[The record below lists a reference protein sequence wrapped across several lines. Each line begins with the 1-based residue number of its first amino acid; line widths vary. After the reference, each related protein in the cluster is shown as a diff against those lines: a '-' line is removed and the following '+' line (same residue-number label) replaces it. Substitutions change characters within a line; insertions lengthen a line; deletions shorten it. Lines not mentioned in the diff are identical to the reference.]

1 MIPYRYRYGGT
12 KMKWETDKHL
22 YKDYKEFRK
31 AYRKEHYQLNKQ
43 DQNAKGLFRIREIK
57 RKLVEFM
64 GGICAHCKNKF
75 PDVAFDFHHL
85 DPSTKEISNN
95 LRHRSYESALKEVK
109 KCIMLCS
116 NCHRIE
122 HAKQDGRLKE

>member
-1 MIPYRYRYGGT
+1 
-12 KMKWETDKHL
+12 MKWEIDKHL

-31 AYRKEHYQLNKQ
+31 EYRKWHYQENKEA
-43 DQNAKGLFRIREIK
+43 QNAKGLHRLREVK

-64 GGICAHCKNKF
+64 GGECAHCKNKF

-85 DPSTKEISNN
+85 DPTTKEISYN
-95 LRHRSYESALKEVK
+95 LRHRSFESALKEVK

-122 HAKQDGRLKE
+122 HARLDGRI